1 MKDTWENYVGI
12 KFGVGRTDDFDPDDY
27 SDKIKFVDDI
37 TKMRK
42 KSENPKEFYDI
53 LITYLKDRPVIV
65 KSMEK
70 SVNTLASEITGLSI
84 LKIIANE
91 EPIFMR
97 RMLEEPKII
106 VEFGKAIKKMIKN
119 NAFNGQDIKI
129 AVGLGG
135 EIIVGDEVDALE
147 KRLRDDDNYMHKSSS
162 HMYEKYIEEEGAP
175 DVSLRDID
183 SHLEGQA

>member
-1 MKDTWENYVGI
+1 
-12 KFGVGRTDDFDPDDY
+12 FGVGRTDDFDPDDY

-147 KRLRDDDNYMHKSSS
+147 RKLRDDDNYRHVESSS
-162 HMYEKYIEEEGAP
+162 HVYEKLLDEEGAP

-183 SHLEGQA
+183 THLEGQA